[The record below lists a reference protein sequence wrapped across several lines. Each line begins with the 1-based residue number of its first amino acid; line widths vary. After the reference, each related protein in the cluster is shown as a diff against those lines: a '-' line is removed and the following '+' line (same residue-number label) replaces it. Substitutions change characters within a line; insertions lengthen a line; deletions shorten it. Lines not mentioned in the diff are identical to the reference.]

1 MDEDDEEED
10 LIEIA
15 EEADLIQ
22 AERFVEVSD
31 MHHSRD
37 DDRRKMEETVRDM
50 AEMMLA
56 MNLENTQIHAE
67 QSDEGWEV
75 RTYNVQTNCITI

>member
-1 MDEDDEEED
+1 MDEDEEEEED

-22 AERFVEVSD
+22 MERFVEVSD
-31 MHHSRD
+31 MHHSHD

-56 MNLENTQIHAE
+56 MNLENTLIHAE
-67 QSDEGWEV
+67 QSEEGWEV
-75 RTYNVQTNCITI
+75 RTYNVP